1 METNAVKRI
10 LIVGGGTAG
19 WMTAAALAHKF
30 AALPIK
36 ISLVESEQIGTVGV
50 GEATVPHIRFFNA
63 ALGIDEAEFMR
74 STSATF
80 KLGIEFRDWGRIG
93 DSYVHPFGAFGTDF
107 GDVPFLQHW
116 VRAHAAGDAPPLEDC
131 SLPVQAARLDR
142 FGHPSPDPR
151 SIFSTFSYAYQFD
164 AGLYGRF
171 LRAHAERNS
180 VERIEGRIVDVA
192 VRGDDGFIES
202 VELEGGRRI
211 EADLFIDCSG
221 FRGLLIEQ
229 ALKSGF
235 ESWAHWLPCDRAI
248 AVPCE
253 GHGPLTPYTRVTAQP
268 SGWIWRIP
276 LQHRVG
282 NGHVYASA
290 FIDDDA
296 AQHALMSQLDGVP
309 LGEPNRLRFHP
320 GKRPRQWIGNCVAI
334 GLSAGFLEPL
344 ESTSIH
350 LIQIAIERLIE
361 LFPDAGFDPAD
372 AAEFDRTMA
381 LEYERV
387 RDFLILHYC
396 ATERDD
402 SAFWNYCRTMPL
414 PDSLSEKIELFR
426 ERGMVADYR
435 VGMFLEP
442 SWIAVYVGQGIVPA
456 GYSGVAETLPAA
468 ELKRRLAATAQM
480 CRQAAER
487 MPKQDAYLRSIGAS
501 AQGAQHG

>member
-1 METNAVKRI
+1 MDATPIKRI

-36 ISLVESEQIGTVGV
+36 IQLVESEQIGTVGV

-63 ALGIDEAEFMR
+63 ALGIDEPEFMR
-74 STSATF
+74 ATRATF
-80 KLGIEFRDWGRIG
+80 KLGIEFRDWARIG
-93 DSYVHPFGAFGTDF
+93 DSYVHPFGAFGTDL

-116 VRAHAAGDAPPLEDC
+116 LRARAAGDAPPLEQC

-142 FGHPSPDPR
+142 FGHPAPDPR

-180 VERIEGRIVDVA
+180 VERIEGRIIDVA
-192 VRGDDGFIES
+192 LRPADGLVDS
-202 VELEGGRRI
+202 VTLEDGRRI

-221 FRGLLIEQ
+221 FRGLLIGQ
-229 ALKSGF
+229 ALRSDF
-235 ESWAHWLPCDRAI
+235 ESWAHWLPCDRAV
-248 AVPCE
+248 AMPCTGE
-253 GHGPLTPYTRVTAQP
+253 GPLSPYTRASARS

-290 FIDDDA
+290 FTDDDSA
-296 AQHALMSQLDGVP
+296 LQALVAQLEGEP

-320 GKRPRQWIGNCVAI
+320 GKRPRQWIGNCVAV

-350 LIQIAIERLIE
+350 LIQTAIERLIE
-361 LFPDAGFDPAD
+361 LFPDSGFDPAD
-372 AAEFDRTMA
+372 AAEFNRIMG
-381 LEYERV
+381 LEYDRI

-402 SAFWNYCRTMPL
+402 SDFWNYCRTMPM
-414 PDSLSEKIELFR
+414 PDSLGEKMELFR
-426 ERGMVADYR
+426 ERGIVAPYR
-435 VGMFLEP
+435 DGMFLEP
-442 SWIAVYVGQGIVPA
+442 SWIAVYVGQRIVPQGHSA
-456 GYSGVAETLPAA
+456 IADALPAD
-468 ELKRRLAATAQM
+468 ELQRRIAATAQL
-480 CRQAAER
+480 CQQAAVR
-487 MPKQDAYLRSIGAS
+487 MPAHAQYLHSIGAS
-501 AQGAQHG
+501 AEGAAHG